1 MASQR
6 TESALSKKAT
16 KTEKPEETSNNNI
29 EAVEDETAAEA
40 SEDAVSEEPRSGSLS
55 SLLRRLEDDGDVP
68 VDGVIEPASEESE
81 TKTVADQLSEMNDLL
96 LQSETGDDG
105 DTEEDVPEPLAA
117 ASDEGHSRWES
128 ASNVDDYWGP
138 DGFEKVD
145 EAEVR
150 PDNELMSLINELNG
164 KLDRAH
170 DVIARS
176 LPLTETVPET
186 PAFTPPEVPSAP
198 SVFERKFLPNTDRI
212 REVMMFTG
220 MWGALLAAVI
230 AVVYSQSWWLT
241 ESPVERDQASA
252 VEIDRAPARTQSLN
266 RLGALGGT
274 ALSMPEAPNLSPSGS
289 EKPAEQDAAN
299 EPRRPPRPA
308 TPDGP
313 ATSGDSATDVISKAL
328 AAGDFE
334 SPSGEAEQE
343 EMPTLDDV
351 APVPVEKAPEA
362 KTTTTVVVED
372 VVVETKPK
380 VVKVT
385 APTPETRRVA
395 RLSNRNGPKP
405 ALLAPIEE
413 PDVANS
419 VTAVSEW
426 RRVARATLGTELIR
440 EAEKADDDITAFS
453 VGVVRGKAGQA
464 ISVPI
469 RLPSVAKDTEASIM
483 IRGLPVGSQ
492 LSKGEQAGQST
503 WILAASDVD
512 GLMLLTPKDLGETQ
526 LALEVT
532 LVTSDGAVPNTKLL
546 TIELAA
552 ADPAPKVETVVV
564 RTSVPDAPITIPL
577 AGPTP
582 QRKAEPANPQEAEAA
597 ELLGRGQELMQIGDI
612 AGARLVLGLAAELES
627 VDAMVTL
634 AMTYDPVHLTKLRV
648 RGIRPDISK
657 AIAWYRR
664 ASEQGDNESGER
676 AEALVASLRQ

>member
-16 KTEKPEETSNNNI
+16 KTEKPEETSNEKI
-29 EAVEDETAAEA
+29 EAVADDSEAETPDE
-40 SEDAVSEEPRSGSLS
+40 AVSEEPRSGSLS
-55 SLLRRLEDDGDVP
+55 SLLRRLEDDGDDSVEGAA
-68 VDGVIEPASEESE
+68 DSAKEEAEVKS
-81 TKTVADQLSEMNDLL
+81 VADQLSEMNDLL
-96 LQSETGDDG
+96 LQSETGDD
-105 DTEEDVPEPLAA
+105 
-117 ASDEGHSRWES
+117 DETNEQVSESLPAVADKENTRWES
-128 ASNVDDYWGP
+128 ASNEDDYWGP
-138 DGFEKVD
+138 DGFEKED
-145 EAEVR
+145 DTDLR

-176 LPLTETVPET
+176 LPLTETVPEA
-186 PAFTPPEVPSAP
+186 PEFTPPAEP
-198 SVFERKFLPNTDRI
+198 SVFERKFLPNMDRI
-212 REVMMFTG
+212 REVALFTG

-230 AVVYSQSWWLT
+230 AVVYSQTWWLN

-252 VEIDRAPARTQSLN
+252 VEADSAPVRTQSLN

-313 ATSGDSATDVISKAL
+313 ATSGDSATDVISRAL
-328 AAGDFE
+328 AAGDID
-334 SPSGEAEQE
+334 PPGDEAEQE

-351 APVPVEKAPEA
+351 VPAPVEKAPEA
-362 KTTTTVVVED
+362 KKTSTVVVED
-372 VVVETKPK
+372 VVVETGPK

-385 APTPETRRVA
+385 APTPEARKVA
-395 RLSNRNGPKP
+395 RLSNRNGPRP
-405 ALLAPIEE
+405 SLLAPIEE
-413 PDVANS
+413 PDVESS

-440 EAEKADDDITAFS
+440 EAEKTDDDITAFS

-483 IRGLPVGSQ
+483 IRGLPEGSQ
-492 LSKGEQAGQST
+492 LSKGEQAGRST

-552 ADPAPKVETVVV
+552 ADPAPKVETIVV
-564 RTSVPDAPITIPL
+564 RTPAPEAPISVPL

-582 QRKAEPANPQEAEAA
+582 QRAAEPANPQEAEAA
-597 ELLGRGQELMQIGDI
+597 ELLGRGKELMRIGDI